1 MLLCER
7 TLPGALAKYE
17 EYLLFLTSHCSKTMR
32 KTLIIGI
39 FTLLASSTWAQSTI
53 DSLKQA
59 LPKAEGE
66 LKVKTLNEL
75 FRAYQDSDPVTAL
88 GYTREALTLAAEIG
102 DKKGMAA
109 AYNNLGVSYRQQ
121 GAIDKALEYYINS
134 LKIYELLD
142 NKEGI
147 ATLKNNISTIYSIKK
162 DYGLAVNYLE
172 QSYALF
178 IQLGDKVKIV
188 GSMNNLG
195 NLNSELQLYE
205 KAMRY
210 YSEAYQLSQQ
220 AGVAYAD
227 PVNNLG
233 NIYFRQGNYQ
243 KAVEFY
249 LKALEI
255 QKEGNDRLG
264 TLNTLTNIGAAYTK
278 AKQPKPALQYLSEA
292 QLLAEELQAFSY
304 LPNILRSHADILYQQ
319 GKAKEAYETIL
330 RYDSLREKMY
340 GEESTK
346 NIAQMELVLNFSEKE
361 KELQVLQKEDQI
373 KTLQLRNSRLFIV
386 MVILGI
392 LILLGGVNLYYMS
405 NKKKLIWTSS

>member
-1 MLLCER
+1 
-7 TLPGALAKYE
+7 
-17 EYLLFLTSHCSKTMR
+17 MR
-32 KTLIIGI
+32 KTLIISF
-39 FTLLASSTWAQSTI
+39 FTLFAGSLWAQPKI

-59 LPKAEGE
+59 LQKAEGD

-88 GYTREALTLAAEIG
+88 GYTREALNLAAEIG

-134 LKIYELLD
+134 LKIYESLE

-147 ATLKNNISTIYSIKK
+147 ATLKNNISTIYATKK

-178 IQLGDKVKIV
+178 IQLGDKMKIV

-195 NLNSELQLYE
+195 NLNSELQLHE

-220 AGVAYAD
+220 AGVPFAD

-233 NIYFRQGNYQ
+233 NIHFRQGNYQ
-243 KAVEFY
+243 KAIEFY

-255 QKEGNDRLG
+255 QKENNDRLG
-264 TLNTLTNIGAAYTK
+264 TLNTLTNVGAAFTK
-278 AKQPKPALQYLSEA
+278 AKQPKPALQYLTEA
-292 QLLAEELQAFSY
+292 KALAEELQAYSY

-346 NIAQMELVLNFSEKE
+346 NIAQMELVLSFSEKE
-361 KELQVLQKEDQI
+361 KELQVLQKESQI
-373 KTLQLRNSRLFIV
+373 QSLQLRNSRLFII

-392 LILLGGVNLYYMS
+392 LILLGGANFYFTS
-405 NKKKLIWTSS
+405 KKKKLV